1 MLQKIRNNIQGTIA
15 KIIVAFIA
23 IPFAVFGIDAF
34 FTGGVPE
41 VAKVNGEAITERE
54 LEQGIELERRRL
66 LSQMQDNVDAS
77 LLDEQRLRGPV
88 LDSLIERNLLR
99 QLAEQAGFR
108 VGDAMINQ
116 VIVDDE
122 TFHDNGVFSQGRFQ
136 GILASNGMSPALFKQ
151 LLAEEI
157 VITQLMS
164 GVAASEFVTDSELRD
179 IARITQQ
186 ALDVRYLTLP
196 VAGYSGDTEVP
207 ESRIAEYYE
216 TNKSDF
222 QTLEVVRLEYLELR
236 LADLFEPVAEED
248 LRAEYDRRMKD
259 FAAQTERLAAH
270 IMLSSLGDDE
280 AKQRLNELRERAVAG
295 EDFAK
300 LAMEHSEDSG
310 SAANGGELGFSAGDA
325 FPQEFEQALQ
335 LLQPGEVSQP
345 VQTDSGW
352 HLVKLI
358 EVRAQDAPG
367 FEEMRG
373 EIETALQRRDA
384 EPKFVERSEQLA
396 DLSFNSDGLAEAA
409 KALELEI
416 KVSPAV
422 GRRGVEGLFA
432 DARVIAAAFSKDVL
446 EDKQNSELIELDAEH
461 ALVLRLQEHKPSRQL
476 ELAEVEEQIRTL
488 LVESMVR
495 EKLKADGEQILAAM
509 KAGQSVEDIAVAA
522 GHEWQVVL
530 KHRRGAPELAAE
542 ISDAVFTTAR
552 EADGRARASIV
563 LAGGDVVVFET
574 ANFEQG
580 RLEDL
585 SSDQQA
591 SLRALLQR
599 GRGREVAGHYQERLR
614 QSATIEL
621 L

>member
-41 VAKVNGEAITERE
+41 VARVNGEVITEPE
-54 LEQGIELERRRL
+54 LAQGIELERRRL
-66 LSQMQDNVDAS
+66 LSQMQDNVDSA

-88 LDSLIERNLLR
+88 LDSLIERKLLR

-108 VGDAMINQ
+108 AGDSMINQ

-151 LLAEEI
+151 MLGEEI
-157 VITQLMS
+157 VITQLIG
-164 GVAASEFVTDSELRD
+164 GVAASEFVTEPELRD

-186 ALDVRYLTLP
+186 TLDVRYLTLP
-196 VAGYSGDTEVP
+196 VAEYTDDTEVP
-207 ESRIAEYYE
+207 VSRIAEYYE

-236 LADLFEPVAEED
+236 LEDMFQPVEEADL
-248 LRAEYDRRMKD
+248 LAEYDRRMKA
-259 FAAQTERLAAH
+259 FEAQTERLAAH
-270 IMLSSLGDDE
+270 IMLTSLGDDE
-280 AKQRLNELRERAVAG
+280 AKQRLNELRDRTVAG
-295 EDFAK
+295 EDFAQ
-300 LAMEHSEDSG
+300 LATEHSEDSG

-325 FPQEFEQALQ
+325 FPAEFEAALA

-345 VQTDSGW
+345 VQTQSGW
-352 HLVKLI
+352 HLVKLL
-358 EVRAQDAPG
+358 EMRAQDAPS
-367 FEEMRG
+367 FEEMRS
-373 EIETALQRRDA
+373 EIETALQRREA

-409 KALELEI
+409 TALGLEV
-416 KVSPAV
+416 KVSPEL
-422 GRRGVEGLFA
+422 GRRGVEGLFS
-432 DARVIAAAFSKDVL
+432 DARIIAAAFSKDVL
-446 EDKQNSELIELDAEH
+446 QEKQNSELIELDAEH
-461 ALVLRLQEHKPSRQL
+461 ALVLRLQEHKPSRQM

-488 LVESMVR
+488 LTESMVR
-495 EKLKADGEQILAAM
+495 EKVLADGEVILAAL
-509 KAGQSVEDIAVAA
+509 KAGQSIEENAVA
-522 GHEWQVVL
+522 GGREWQQVL
-530 KHRRGAPELAAE
+530 KHRRGAPELASE
-542 ISDAVFTTAR
+542 VSDAVFTTAR
-552 EADGRARASIV
+552 GADGRARGRIV

-585 SSDQQA
+585 SAEQQV
-591 SLRALLQR
+591 SLRSLLQR

-614 QSATIEL
+614 QSADIEL